1 MKPHLFKAIP
11 IYIVYFL
18 LSLNLLGQNV
28 ILTIDKGEEI
38 LFPESSIS
46 LNDTRGGIQV
56 CTADGSGNYYA
67 YIGGRKQGPF
77 SNKEDAFGKIVFP
90 ETTENSTDLTN
101 FDNKAFDEKFLT
113 VNLNGESFIKAGG
126 KNLGPYSIVKELY
139 FSSDGKHF
147 AATAGLLV
155 DKEKFMT
162 EYLLLSSESSD
173 IKLKGEPGTIRY
185 SQSLKTVVVCAEEV
199 IRQEVDMKEVEDYS
213 AKVQALMKEF
223 ENGEMNADAIAK
235 LGEKM
240 EQLKKP
246 DNSQPQNSY
255 YIYSNNGI
263 VLGPFKSCPSEKNL
277 GFGLNSGERWHFFDS
292 GKLYISGKLAK
303 DFGSDISITNFWWS
317 KSGNGYAFS
326 TYNELVFSD
335 GKTYPF
341 PLEVVPVY
349 ESGKSLLKW
358 LILEENRKFVLY
370 QKEL

>member
-1 MKPHLFKAIP
+1 MKLHFFKFILV
-11 IYIVYFL
+11 YIGCFL
-18 LSLNLLGQNV
+18 LCTNLMGQNV
-28 ILTIDKGEEI
+28 ILTIDNGEEI

-46 LNDTRGGIQV
+46 LSDARGGIQV
-56 CTADGSGNYYA
+56 CTVDGSGNYYA

-77 SNKEDAFGKIVFP
+77 SNKEDAFEKIVFP
-90 ETTENSTDLTN
+90 ETTENLTDQTN

-113 VNLNGESFIKAGG
+113 VNENGESFIKAGG
-126 KNLGPYSIVKELY
+126 KSLGPYTIVKELY
-139 FSSDGKHF
+139 FSPDGKHF

-155 DKEKFMT
+155 DKEKFIP
-162 EYLLLSSESSD
+162 EYHLLSSENSD

-185 SQSLKTVVVCAEEV
+185 SQLLKTVVVCTEEV
-199 IRQEVDMKEVEDYS
+199 IRPDVNMKEVEDYT
-213 AKVQALMKEF
+213 AKVQAIMKEF
-223 ENGEMNADAIAK
+223 ENGEMNADAIARMS
-235 LGEKM
+235 EKM

-255 YIYSNNGI
+255 YVYSNNGI
-263 VLGPFKSCPSEKNL
+263 VLGPFTSCPSEKNL

-292 GKLYISGKLAK
+292 GKLYISGNLAK

-317 KSGNGYAFS
+317 KTGNGYAFS

-341 PLEVVPVY
+341 PLEIVPVY
-349 ESGKSLLKW
+349 ESGKTLLKW
-358 LILEENRKFVLY
+358 LVLEENRKFVLY